1 MQQQPKILV
10 KSLFY
15 LFAFFLIG
23 GGSLY
28 ASALPEIKKEQ
39 PSSSEK
45 LATANP
51 FSVAVKD
58 PIQENPDLSNNL
70 YFKSPSVVPD
80 DLDIIEADPKDAEG
94 FSFRRDL
101 RRNLRIQLFPQHF
114 FL

>member
-1 MQQQPKILV
+1 MQQQVKILI
-10 KSLFY
+10 KFLFSLLAIVF
-15 LFAFFLIG
+15 IG
-23 GGSLY
+23 AGSIY
-28 ASALPEIKKEQ
+28 ASAFPEVKKEQ
-39 PSSSEK
+39 LFSSEK

-70 YFKSPSVVPD
+70 FFKSPSIVPD
-80 DLDIIEADPKDAEG
+80 DLNFRGADPKDAEA

-101 RRNLRIQLFPQHF
+101 RRSLQIQLFPQHF